1 MNISIITGRL
11 TADAELKSTQN
22 GKMVT
27 SFTIANDTGWG
38 DNKKTNF
45 IPCVAWNKQAENI
58 CKYFAKGDPIL
69 VRGQLQMRNYTT
81 NDGSKRTAYEILV
94 DGFDFIGGKKDSEQ
108 KTEASPSY
116 TPTPYTD
123 IPQFEEI
130 DTEEEL
136 PF

>member
-11 TADAELKSTQN
+11 TDSAELKTTQS
-22 GKMVT
+22 GKTVT

-58 CKYFAKGDPIL
+58 CKYFTKGDPIL

-94 DGFDFIGGKKDSEQ
+94 DGFDFIGGKKAEEN
-108 KTEASPSY
+108 TAASTNYIPSAY
-116 TPTPYTD
+116 TQPVM
-123 IPQFEEI
+123 EEI
-130 DTEEEL
+130 TEDDEL